1 VAKVKRD
8 YKGEYARRI
17 AGGAPKGIARSQA
30 GGRPKPREAALSA
43 KRPPQ
48 PIEHGR
54 LQCTFGAVGGEW
66 SLGAAAEVVR
76 G

>member
-8 YKGEYARRI
+8 YKGEYVRRI
-17 AGGAPKGIARSQA
+17 AGGAAKGIARSQA
-30 GGRPKPREAALSA
+30 GGHPKRREAALSA

-48 PIEHGR
+48 PIEDER
-54 LQCTFGAVGGEW
+54 LQCAFRALGEEW
-66 SLGAAAEVVR
+66 SLRVAAEVVR